1 MRAVCSTSMVFA
13 TRRDRNNSSTHV
25 ARGWVVGG
33 QRAKTGQRGIDAE
46 QSSDSFSAREEM
58 SLSPDHALL
67 SCVLWSFSTITA
79 AGICME
85 KKNGG
90 NGSTS
95 FPSARDVFLPNITG
109 LARASCTAFHASG
122 RRGVL
127 ICQEAGMGWYGWDV
141 SPRVSR
147 QSQENTS
154 WPRCNPH
161 TFRYCLQ
168 SLQSAL
174 GNRAPP
180 QARNETYYLN

>member
-1 MRAVCSTSMVFA
+1 MQNNHLILSLPEKRRVCHRTTPYCRVFCGHFRPLQQPA
-13 TRRDRNNSSTHV
+13 PAWR
-25 ARGWVVGG
+25 
-33 QRAKTGQRGIDAE
+33 
-46 QSSDSFSAREEM
+46 
-58 SLSPDHALL
+58 
-67 SCVLWSFSTITA
+67 
-79 AGICME
+79 

-161 TFRYCLQ
+161 TFKYCLQ

-180 QARNETYYLN
+180 QAPNETYYLN